1 VDTCDKQITTRPV
14 CTMRDRRAPDAD
26 RDAFPAGPPVRT
38 AARKLAQ
45 PPRAIRQPFRS
56 RLSVSQS
63 CQPSIKPVA
72 LLPSTRSYALT
83 AGRMHNQTAVSLMQI
98 AVSIDRAKLRTFANL
113 PPTVEYTARRVARS
127 NVPQTAG
134 YYSAARRA
142 SCLIAIYKPLPRG
155 AEAILFRR
163 LWPRDS
169 SPSLP
174 PPPVTFIMPAYYRR

>member
-1 VDTCDKQITTRPV
+1 VHLTRIV
-14 CTMRDRRAPDAD
+14 MHFLLDRRSE
-26 RDAFPAGPPVRT
+26 
-38 AARKLAQ
+38 
-45 PPRAIRQPFRS
+45 PRLESSPSHREPFVNPFRS
-56 RLSVSQS
+56 RLPVSQS
-63 CQPSIKPVA
+63 CQPSINPVA

-113 PPTVEYTARRVARS
+113 PPAVEYTARRVARS

-169 SPSLP
+169 SPSLSLSLSLSLP
-174 PPPVTFIMPAYYRR
+174 